1 MIFLCNKK
9 FYINIFESLLK
20 VLKSVHIL
28 QTFWLFI
35 LYHIFLFCAINSNIV
50 RVSMSTYTK
59 ELLLRHRKEQD
70 KLKAVV
76 GGAWVHPNIVF
87 TSEVGNYYCRSFT
100 NKKQKQILV
109 DNDMPSISV
118 HGIRHSN
125 ASLLI
130 KNCYD
135 VKAISE
141 HLDHCN
147 TEITSNIYVHIFKE
161 YKAKMA
167 ESIEHDLL

>member
-1 MIFLCNKK
+1 MKKIFMCSLCHNG
-9 FYINIFESLLK
+9 
-20 VLKSVHIL
+20 IL
-28 QTFWLFI
+28 
-35 LYHIFLFCAINSNIV
+35 
-50 RVSMSTYTK
+50 
-59 ELLLRHRKEQD
+59 
-70 KLKAVV
+70 

-87 TSEVGNYYCRSFT
+87 TSKIGNYYCRSFT
-100 NKKQKQILV
+100 NKQLKKVLV
-109 DNDMPSISV
+109 ENDMPSLSV
-118 HGIRHSN
+118 HGLRHSN

-130 KNCYD
+130 NNGYD

-141 HLDHCN
+141 HLGHCN